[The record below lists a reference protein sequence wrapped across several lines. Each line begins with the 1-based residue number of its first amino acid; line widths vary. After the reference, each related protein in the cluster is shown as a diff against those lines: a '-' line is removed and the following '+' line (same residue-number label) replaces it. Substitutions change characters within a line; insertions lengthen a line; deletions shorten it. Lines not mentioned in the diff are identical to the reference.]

1 MVHDK
6 LTKALAV
13 IPIIF
18 GIVIIN
24 TILASAMGMLTFVQ
38 LLSVY
43 GYSKFTSEVVAI
55 LVAVAVLAYIW
66 FQPKIRSYIKSKE

>member
-1 MVHDK
+1 MVYDK
-6 LTKALAV
+6 LAKALAV

-18 GIVIIN
+18 GMVIIN
-24 TILASAMGMLTFVQ
+24 TVIASAMGMLVFVQ

-43 GYSKFTSEVVAI
+43 GWPKLASEAAAI
-55 LVAVAVLAYIW
+55 LMAVAVTAYIW